1 MKVAC
6 ENECGESVMRW
17 QMDDHVEQT
26 CSKRLVN
33 CEYCEEEMPADEI
46 AVRLLVSKDNA
57 I

>member
-6 ENECGESVMRW
+6 QNECGESVMRW
-17 QMDDHVEQT
+17 LMDDHLEQS
-26 CSKRLVN
+26 CSKRLVD

-46 AVRLLVSKDNA
+46 AVRLLVSKDKA